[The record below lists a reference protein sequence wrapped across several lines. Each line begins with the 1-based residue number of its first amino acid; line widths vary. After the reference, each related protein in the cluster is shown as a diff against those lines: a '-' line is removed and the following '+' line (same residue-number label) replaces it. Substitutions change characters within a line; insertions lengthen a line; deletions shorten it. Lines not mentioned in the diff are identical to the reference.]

1 MDFTEKKLSSQT
13 YFEGRIFRLHVDKV
27 LLPNG
32 KEATRE
38 VADHPGGVAILAL
51 DDRDNVLTVNQYRY
65 VFGRVTQELPAG
77 KMEPGEEPA
86 VTALRELK
94 EETGAVPDVFL
105 PLGAILPA
113 PGCYGERL
121 HLFLARGLRM
131 EEQHLDPDE
140 FLNVERIPFDEMVH
154 RCMNGEIEDA
164 KTVAAV
170 LKAKVLLNL

>member
-32 KEATRE
+32 KESTRE

-77 KMEPGEEPA
+77 KMEPGEEP
-86 VTALRELK
+86 VLTALRELK
-94 EETGAVPDVFL
+94 EETGAVPDSIL
-105 PLGAILPA
+105 PLGAILPS
-113 PGCYGERL
+113 PGCFGEVL
-121 HLFLARGLRM
+121 HMFLAQGLHM
-131 EEQHLDPDE
+131 EGQQPDEDE
-140 FLNVERIPFDEMVH
+140 FLSVERVPFDEMVH
-154 RCMNGEIEDA
+154 RVMAGEIQDA

-170 LKAKVLLNL
+170 LKAKVLLNR